1 MRTDDRGRDVHRALD
16 VDRRRARCGARRGG
30 GVMTFWDFANQHSG
44 VTLGLAF
51 FVYATVYVVAE
62 AIVAMRRKP

>member
-1 MRTDDRGRDVHRALD
+1 MA
-16 VDRRRARCGARRGG
+16 
-30 GVMTFWDFANQHSG
+30 FWDFANQHSG